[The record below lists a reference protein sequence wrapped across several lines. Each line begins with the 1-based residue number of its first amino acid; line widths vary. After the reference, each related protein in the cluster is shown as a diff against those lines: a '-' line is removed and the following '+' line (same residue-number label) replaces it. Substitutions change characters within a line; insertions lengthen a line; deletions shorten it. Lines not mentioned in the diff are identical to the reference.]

1 MLSTNFSMDNFTRK
15 LDHRTLAYGVAIILF
30 VLFRLLRS
38 ASTQRRV
45 RALGVAAPSSPHSL
59 PFGNKYRP
67 HVESTQCRADTAQVL
82 IS

>member
-15 LDHRTLAYGVAIILF
+15 LDHRALAYGVAIILF

-45 RALGVAAPSSPHSL
+45 RALGVAAPSPPHSL